1 MQMSSPRLVC
11 PIEDFRKCYSA
22 ALLVAL
28 FVANVQVTVGG
39 VLFPIRIPERRLIAR
54 EARDF
59 LAKRSRDLPE
69 QL

>member
-1 MQMSSPRLVC
+1 MSYRSFPELIYPRAT
-11 PIEDFRKCYSA
+11 RR
-22 ALLVAL
+22 L

-54 EARDF
+54 EAHDF